1 MLNFL
6 RKLIPDRHPLRLFYH
21 RVMAVLAAVYYWFP
35 AKKMIVVGV
44 TGTNGKT
51 TTVNLIAD
59 VLSSQGKKVGMTSTV
74 NFRVGDKKW
83 VNDMKQS
90 TLGPFRL
97 QKLLSDMV
105 KAGCE
110 YAILEVTSHAIT
122 QHRIFGIDFTI
133 AVMTNIT
140 SDHIE
145 YHGGFSNYVN
155 TKGRLFKKVVQV
167 SKKGVQ
173 GAVILNADDQYYDFY
188 NKLSPAKKTSYGLLR
203 RTDIY
208 ATDIELSP
216 THTRF
221 VLHIS
226 NGSVPVK
233 LPMPGRY
240 NVYNALAV
248 CGACMAL
255 GLSLSEVSDGL
266 SRCVA
271 VPGRYDPVECGQK
284 FNVVVDYAHAP
295 EALESLLNFYRDT
308 VEGRIFLVFGAT
320 GGGRDKAKRPEMGS
334 IAHKYADY
342 IVVTNDDP
350 YTEDQ
355 LSIINQVSEGISRE
369 EGDKFWKIVDR
380 EKAIEYALSMA
391 REGDCVIV
399 AGKGAEEVIVIGD
412 KKIPWN
418 DKKVITDILSRMV

>member
-6 RKLIPDRHPLRLFYH
+6 RNLIPDRHPIRLFYH
-21 RVMAVLAAVYYWFP
+21 LVMAVLAAILYGFP

-59 VLSSQGKKVGMTSTV
+59 VLVNAGKKVGMTSTV

-83 VNDMKQS
+83 VNTMKQS
-90 TLGPFRL
+90 TLGPFKL
-97 QKLLSDMV
+97 NKLLSDMV

-110 YAILEVTSHAIT
+110 YVVLEVTSHAIT
-122 QHRIFGIDFTI
+122 QHRIFGINFNV

-140 SDHIE
+140 SDHLE

-155 TKGRLFKKVVQV
+155 TKGLLFKKIVQAP
-167 SKKGVQ
+167 KKGVK
-173 GAVILNADDQYYDFY
+173 GTIILNSDDQYYDFY
-188 NKLSPAKKTSYGLLR
+188 SQYNADVKMSYGLIR
-203 RTDIY
+203 RSEVYVSDIK
-208 ATDIELSP
+208 LSP
-216 THTRF
+216 THTDF
-221 VLHIS
+221 ILHIS
-226 NGSVPVK
+226 NSSVPVR
-233 LPMPGRY
+233 LAMPGRY

-248 CGACMAL
+248 SCAGLAL
-255 GLSLSEVSDGL
+255 GFSLAEIADGL
-266 SRCVA
+266 KKCDA
-271 VPGRYDPVECGQK
+271 VPGRYDPVYAGQK

-295 EALESLLNFYRDT
+295 EALDSLLKFYKDT
-308 VEGRIFLVFGAT
+308 VTGKVFLVFGAT
-320 GGGRDKAKRPEMGS
+320 GGGRDKAKRPDMGA
-334 IAHKYADY
+334 IADKYADY

-350 YTEDQ
+350 YMEDQ
-355 LSIINQVSEGISRE
+355 VEIINQISQGINRT
-369 EGDKFWKIVDR
+369 EGDNFWKIIDR
-380 EKAIEYALSMA
+380 RVAIELAISMA

-418 DKKVITDILSRMV
+418 DKKVIKDILSRMV